1 MPFPDIANG
10 HSSLPVIK
18 QLTNNNSD
26 MDTNAKHMRHTYS
39 FETLQ
44 ESAQYLLDRIKIKPK
59 IGIICGSGMGSYE
72 QNELCPGSIAES
84 LVDKQCFPYEEI
96 PHFPVSTVKGHTGQM
111 VFGYLQGVP
120 VMCMQGRFHYYEG
133 YPLWKCAM
141 PVRVMKLVGVTHLIA
156 TNAAGGLN
164 PTYKVGDIMIM
175 KDHVNMMG
183 FAGNN
188 PLQGPNDDSGGPGEK
203 VGDKAAAEHRK
214 TLLSKYV
221 NQLLYVA
228 VQIVHQSD
236 SRARFSVDSL
246 LRFGPRF
253 PPMNKAYNVTLRD
266 IGAQVAE
273 EMGISDIVHR
283 GVYTCL
289 GGPNFETVA
298 ELKMLRMVG
307 VDAVGMSTV
316 HEVIT
321 ARHCDLTVFAFSL
334 ITNQCVTDY
343 EDHCEAN
350 HEEVMDVG
358 RARQPILQEFVSK
371 IVLRLKDSLKLEKK

>member
-1 MPFPDIANG
+1 MPFPETANG
-10 HSSLPVIK
+10 HDSFPAAK
-18 QLTNNNSD
+18 QLTNND
-26 MDTNAKHMRHTYS
+26 VLQTNLKHARHTYT

-44 ESAQYLLDRIKIKPK
+44 ESAQYLLDRINIRPK

-72 QNELCPGSIAES
+72 QNELCPGLIAES
-84 LVDKQCFPYEEI
+84 LMDKQCFPYEEI

-164 PTYKVGDIMIM
+164 PTYKVGDIMIV

-188 PLQGPNDDSGGPGEK
+188 PLQGPNDD
-203 VGDKAAAEHRK
+203 
-214 TLLSKYV
+214 
-221 NQLLYVA
+221 
-228 VQIVHQSD
+228 
-236 SRARFSVDSL
+236 
-246 LRFGPRF
+246 RFGPRF
-253 PPMNKAYNVTLRD
+253 PPMSKAYDATLME
-266 IGAQVAE
+266 IGRQVAQ
-273 EMGISDIVHR
+273 EMGIGDIVHE

-321 ARHCDLTVFAFSL
+321 ARHCDLTVFTFSL
-334 ITNQCVTDY
+334 ITNLCVTDY
-343 EDHCEAN
+343 EDYGEAN

-358 RARQPILQEFVSK
+358 KARQPILQAFVSR
-371 IVLRLKDSLKLEKK
+371 IVICLRDMLQLETK